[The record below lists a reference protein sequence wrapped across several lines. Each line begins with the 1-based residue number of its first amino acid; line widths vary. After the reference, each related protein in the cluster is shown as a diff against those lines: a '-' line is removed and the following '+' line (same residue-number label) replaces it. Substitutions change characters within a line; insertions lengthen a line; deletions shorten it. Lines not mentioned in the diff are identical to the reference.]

1 MEISV
6 KRIYSF
12 LSEFISPSY
21 EDVETIGKLML
32 PTCKIITED
41 CTKQCH
47 IVDIKINKIIELTE
61 KHFGFNDIFHINY
74 KDKEQF
80 YIMSNLIL
88 DRRGTP
94 LLCVKKTNE
103 TVKVNGRDVTQ
114 VYDNFYVSSEVM
126 LDTKSWICFVIRK
139 YIIYYILD
147 GKYQRKRVHV
157 INNRDML
164 TLVKCRVNKYTHK
177 NIAKLKIINGDND

>member
-6 KRIYSF
+6 RRINAF
-12 LSEFISPSY
+12 LDAFISPY
-21 EDVETIGKLML
+21 DDVGIIKKLML
-32 PTCKIITED
+32 PTCDIVIDDTFQT
-41 CTKQCH
+41 CR

-61 KHFGFNDIFHINY
+61 KHFNANEIYHINY

-80 YIMSNLIL
+80 YMMSNLIL
-88 DRRGTP
+88 DKRGNP
-94 LLCVKKTNE
+94 LLCVKRTNE
-103 TVKVNGRDVTQ
+103 TIKSNGRDTVQ
-114 VYDNFYVSSEVM
+114 IYDDFYVSNTVM

-147 GKYQRKRVHV
+147 EFQRKRVHV

-164 TLVKCRVNKYTHK
+164 ALVKCRVNKYTHK
-177 NIAKLKIINGDND
+177 NIEKLKLINGQ